1 MFGAPKGKSPLKS
14 KQINHQQELKTA
26 IQIHRIYQAPPPRAL
41 SEPGEVPVS
50 TFLRWPQTHLFH
62 ATCVYRCLSC
72 AVEEVVV
79 WPEGPLVSLVI
90 LRRSAM
96 LAGAASHDVRN
107 KQQCVNIR
115 PSAVQSNT
123 LRHVSFMLLV
133 PKADWCI
140 NR

>member
-1 MFGAPKGKSPLKS
+1 MENQGDEKCL
-14 KQINHQQELKTA
+14 
-26 IQIHRIYQAPPPRAL
+26 APPKENHYSITIEIKTNQSSIEIKDSNSNSQNLSSSRL
-41 SEPGEVPVS
+41 SE
-50 TFLRWPQTHLFH
+50 
-62 ATCVYRCLSC
+62 CVSC

-123 LRHVSFMLLV
+123 LRHASFMLLV